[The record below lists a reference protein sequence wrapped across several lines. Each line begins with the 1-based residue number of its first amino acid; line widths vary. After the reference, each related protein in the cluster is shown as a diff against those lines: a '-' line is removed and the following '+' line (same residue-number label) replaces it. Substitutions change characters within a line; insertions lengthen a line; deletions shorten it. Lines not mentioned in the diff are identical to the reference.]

1 MFKRIKL
8 NKIIQREKNRNRA
21 ALNCLKE
28 LGFSLPDIRSGLIK
42 MNNIKILTLAQNH
55 GVKTT
60 TLYNTVKGLRPN
72 PEAQQIS
79 ANALDLDVNELYPD
93 SEHRTSRNQ

>member
-8 NKIIQREKNRNRA
+8 NKIIQGEKNRNRA
-21 ALNCLKE
+21 ALRCLKE
-28 LGFSLPDIRSGLIK
+28 IGFPLPNIRSGLIK
-42 MNNIKILTLAQNH
+42 MNNIKMLTLAH
-55 GVKTT
+55 DHKVKST

-79 ANALDLDVNELYPD
+79 ANALDLDVNELYP
-93 SEHRTSRNQ
+93 EQ